1 MDIISDMTRQYKSV
15 EEELMN
21 RINKLDE
28 KKRANEHQIE
38 TLEQQRNQLNQDIKD
53 IRSSKQAEIEKYK
66 KRIEEMSQEFAGML
80 KDTLETMK
88 NKIEEADKK
97 WEQENDG
104 AMLKRF
110 EEYANPKAS

>member
-1 MDIISDMTRQYKSV
+1 
-15 EEELMN
+15 
-21 RINKLDE
+21 
-28 KKRANEHQIE
+28 
-38 TLEQQRNQLNQDIKD
+38 
-53 IRSSKQAEIEKYK
+53 
-66 KRIEEMSQEFAGML
+66 MSQEFAGML

-110 EEYANPKAS
+110 EEYANPKASWSTS

>member
-1 MDIISDMTRQYKSV
+1 
-15 EEELMN
+15 
-21 RINKLDE
+21 
-28 KKRANEHQIE
+28 
-38 TLEQQRNQLNQDIKD
+38 
-53 IRSSKQAEIEKYK
+53 
-66 KRIEEMSQEFAGML
+66 MSQEFAGML

-110 EEYANPKAS
+110 ETYTNPNASWFKNL

>member
-1 MDIISDMTRQYKSV
+1 
-15 EEELMN
+15 MN

-28 KKRANEHQIE
+28 KRRTNDHSIGV
-38 TLEQQRNQLNQDIKD
+38 LEDERDKLNGSIKE
-53 IRSSKQAEIEKYK
+53 IKSTKQAEIEKYK
-66 KRIEEMSQEFAGML
+66 KSIEEMSQEFAGML

>member
-1 MDIISDMTRQYKSV
+1 
-15 EEELMN
+15 MN
-21 RINKLDE
+21 RINKLEAKQLDNN
-28 KKRANEHQIE
+28 ASIDQ
-38 TLEQQRNQLNQDIKD
+38 LEQQRDALKNDIRDIKTT
-53 IRSSKQAEIEKYK
+53 KQADIDRYK
-66 KRIEEMSQEFAGML
+66 KSIEEMSQEFAGML

-110 EEYANPKAS
+110 EEYAQPKAT

>member
-1 MDIISDMTRQYKSV
+1 
-15 EEELMN
+15 MN
-21 RINKLDE
+21 RIN
-28 KKRANEHQIE
+28 I
-38 TLEQQRNQLNQDIKD
+38 LNQKQSHNDDTISQLTDQKNALETEIKD
-53 IRSSKQAEIEKYK
+53 IKTKKQGEIDKYK
-66 KRIEEMSQEFAGML
+66 KNIEEMSHEFANML

-88 NKIEEADKK
+88 TKIEEADKK

>member
-1 MDIISDMTRQYKSV
+1 
-15 EEELMN
+15 
-21 RINKLDE
+21 
-28 KKRANEHQIE
+28 
-38 TLEQQRNQLNQDIKD
+38 
-53 IRSSKQAEIEKYK
+53 
-66 KRIEEMSQEFAGML
+66 MSQEFAGML

-110 EEYANPKAS
+110 EEYANPKASWVDSKFYNFFIFIR